1 MNNNISSNDLF
12 ENYSRRPKNVYI
24 TIDNT
29 KLNKN
34 PNHEHSL
41 CELILGIYP
50 STIYDSNKKEH
61 KIVIQGL
68 VPNNQSYKQK
78 KFKIG
83 DLILTIND
91 AHINKDNIEQY
102 LSIFKAHKHLK
113 ISVLSKLKSIKFD
126 DNLVEESA
134 SSTSSLSVSGSSSKY
149 IEIVQGDRF
158 LSKEKTIVYD
168 IPHTLM
174 ILSINDDSEKEVN
187 LIYKYPKNNDSFVLI
202 RGVFLTIALAT
213 QDISSKCQAKYCKFN
228 INNQTMLACFINKKD
243 YFIVVTVP
251 SDYIDVELLEAVTLS
266 LNRVIDYSYDNLK
279 LALNSSTNRNHL
291 DCLFSLF
298 FQRLLLKNDL
308 TNLNIIRYNDEL
320 KMRLFDVLPWLQ
332 LPDTI
337 KIQFDELLN
346 NFEAHEFVDFDG
358 EISLN
363 TKQFFILG
371 CCLFYKH
378 HTLVTHL
385 SVEQTKQIYNYCD
398 NYGLFILSSN
408 LISNEIQVWKEVY
421 CNKKEAIN
429 RNYMILIG
437 CVRIN

>member
-1 MNNNISSNDLF
+1 MNSVLF

-24 TIDNT
+24 TIDHT

-34 PNHEHSL
+34 RYQDQSL
-41 CELILGIYP
+41 CEIILGIYP
-50 STIYDSNKKEH
+50 GTIYDSEKKEH
-61 KIVIQGL
+61 KIIAQGL
-68 VPNNQSYKQK
+68 VPNNQSFKHK

-91 AHINKDNIEQY
+91 VHINRDNIEQY
-102 LSIFKAHKHLK
+102 LNLFKAHKHLK
-113 ISVLSKLKSIKFD
+113 ISVLSQLKSIKFD
-126 DNLVEESA
+126 DSLNEES
-134 SSTSSLSVSGSSSKY
+134 SVVSSLKS
-149 IEIVQGDRF
+149 IEIIQGDRA
-158 LSKEKTIVYD
+158 KETTIVYD

-174 ILSINDDSEKEVN
+174 ILSINDDDNDENNEREVN

-213 QDISSKCQAKYCKFN
+213 QDISSKSQAKYCKFS
-228 INNQTMLACFINKKD
+228 INNQKMFACFINKKD
-243 YFIVVTVP
+243 YFIVITVP
-251 SDYIDVELLEAVTLS
+251 SEFIDIELLEAVTMSLS
-266 LNRVIDYSYDNLK
+266 RAIDYSYDNLK
-279 LALNSSTNRNHL
+279 LALNSPTNRKHL

-298 FQRLLLKNDL
+298 FQRLLLKHDL

-346 NFEAHEFVDFDG
+346 NFEAYEFLDFDG
-358 EISLN
+358 QVSLN
-363 TKQFFILG
+363 TKQFYILG

-378 HTLVTHL
+378 HTIVTHL
-385 SVEQTKQIYNYCD
+385 SVDKTKLIYNYCD

-408 LISNEIQVWKEVY
+408 VISNEIQVWKEVY
-421 CNKKEAIN
+421 CVKKDKLN
-429 RNYMILIG
+429 RNYMILVG
-437 CVRIN
+437 YVRNTFLNLLFT